1 MADVEKSNDHEW
13 ALQRRLED
21 VFAKLG
27 EKFGDLT
34 GRLETQIKPTVTFD
48 DIGRRAQGTR
58 PRSLRLRRQH
68 GVAFELPDATGPQA
82 RARDLPRGGRLPAD
96 EGA

>member
-34 GRLETQIKPTVTFD
+34 GRLETDIRPTVTLNP
-48 DIGRRAQGTR
+48 T
-58 PRSLRLRRQH
+58 
-68 GVAFELPDATGPQA
+68 
-82 RARDLPRGGRLPAD
+82 
-96 EGA
+96 